1 MSNAYTSMENTN
13 YYFDVQ
19 QEHFPGALDRFAQFF
34 IKPLFTK
41 DATDRELNAIESE
54 NSKNLQNDMWRSFQL
69 EKSLSSP
76 ERAFMR
82 RPRLALRRLWSDP
95 RLRYLPVHADPFHKF
110 GTGNNATLVDS
121 PSANKIDI
129 RDELLKFHT
138 AYYSANLMKLC
149 VLGREPLDELEAM
162 VKDLFSAIPNTDA
175 PQPSFSGTPYGP
187 EQLGHTVRVVPIKEV
202 RSLQMTWPLPPQDGN
217 YETKPTRYLAHL
229 LGHESAGSVL
239 SVLKK
244 EGLADGLS
252 AGEGSAGSD
261 FSSFTVSIE
270 LTEEGLGR
278 VNDVASVVFQYIG
291 MLQREGVSERVW
303 AEEQDVAKM
312 SFQFKEKE
320 EPASATS
327 RFAGWMQKYPA
338 AEVFTGPYLFT
349 KYDADLIQKVQ
360 DCLTVEAC
368 MLTISAKEVEEET
381 DSAEKW

>member
-1 MSNAYTSMENTN
+1 M
-13 YYFDVQ
+13 
-19 QEHFPGALDRFAQFF
+19 
-34 IKPLFTK
+34 
-41 DATDRELNAIESE
+41 
-54 NSKNLQNDMWRSFQL
+54 
-69 EKSLSSP
+69 
-76 ERAFMR
+76 
-82 RPRLALRRLWSDP
+82 
-95 RLRYLPVHADPFHKF
+95 
-110 GTGNNATLVDS
+110 DS
-121 PSANKIDI
+121 PSASGVDI
-129 RDELLKFHT
+129 RDELLKFHS

-187 EQLGHTVRVVPIKEV
+187 EQLGHTVRVVPIKEL

-270 LTEEGLGR
+270 LTEQGLGR

-338 AEVFTGPYLFT
+338 AETFTGPYLFT
-349 KYDADLIQKVQ
+349 KYDRDLIQSIQ

-368 MLTISAKEVEEET
+368 MLTISAKELEGET
-381 DSAEKW
+381 DSSEKW